1 MFSYA
6 KNVASSPMDCTAE
19 VWREI
24 LADKDGKLL
33 RICQQVQA
41 CKERAKVL
49 EGEGKTE
56 EMHRALDEAGR
67 WKKMLPV
74 FCFQATFPDGKRSN
88 KGAKPNGLVMID
100 LDGLEEPR
108 RTFGELLAK
117 DKDFFVGQA
126 VLVTITPSGHGLR
139 VVFKGNQQMDYVQN
153 QHWFG
158 EHFGVKVDEAC
169 KDLARCSFA
178 VPDKY
183 VIFESEGL
191 FRTLPQP
198 LSESEGRRASA
209 EPKLT
214 EKQMT
219 TTPSE
224 SEGRSLTP
232 DPSPKGEGSN
242 YPGNGAATQLQ
253 HAEQKGTVLEQLE
266 RDAEGNFLYR
276 GMRIDDIIE
285 QFFVLTGGKLASG
298 ERNMRLQRLAVNLR
312 YILENDA
319 EAVKAVVMKHAAGLA
334 EAEVAAIAKKACE
347 YSMNCV
353 MPKTLQAAI
362 ENVKVRM
369 RKDEDKQD
377 DGEEGSLSMVQT
389 GYNELSVDYEFVNS
403 RIDEIK
409 FPASMN
415 ATMAGV
421 PKEMRMGALLAMLP
435 FLYTLLTRI
444 CFKFYDGRWCRLS
457 GQTYVLGDAATGK
470 SFINEIAAAW
480 LAPINAIDAMN
491 RAKLDEWKEKKQK
504 AGQGKMAEA
513 KPKLLIRNLPT
524 QSSLATIQ
532 ERMKNAKEMA
542 RTLDGNVEFVRHL
555 HCVTWD
561 SEIATLLRT
570 LKQNFSSF
578 LDILIKSFH
587 DEKYGSDYQNTESVN
602 AIFNTHWNVCFGGT
616 WLSGKKLFGDATNG
630 HPLRAMIF
638 PMPGR
643 HFEMIEKDGN
653 ARSRKQEETI
663 RAAAYLC
670 NAQEIEG
677 NVICKQLNE
686 ALYEWCKREAE
697 ISRETQD
704 FVRDTTRR
712 RGALIGVRAGIAF
725 AVLEQIKSFE
735 KFPIKTDKEGALYR
749 ELPASENAVKFAILV
764 ADFCSEMQ
772 RLIFGERMLGEG
784 DSFTKEKYK
793 SKKRDT
799 FLSKLPNATTFKE
812 CCVIFKDMKPANVRQ
827 TLYRLTDLGLIHY
840 DDKTKKYWK
849 KIIK

>member
-6 KNVASSPMDCTAE
+6 KNVASSLMDCTAE

-191 FRTLPQP
+191 FVFDEALK
-198 LSESEGRRASA
+198 EEGRRASA

-224 SEGRSLTP
+224 
-232 DPSPKGEGSN
+232 GS
-242 YPGNGAATQLQ
+242 
-253 HAEQKGTVLEQLE
+253 EQKKTVLEQLE
-266 RDAEGNFLYR
+266 RDDEGNCLYR
-276 GMRIDDIIE
+276 GMRIDEIIE

-409 FPASMN
+409 FPASMI

-504 AGQGKMAEA
+504 AGQGKMTEA
-513 KPKLLIRNLPT
+513 RPKLLIRNLPT

-643 HFEMIEKDGN
+643 HFEMIEKNGN

-677 NVICKQLNE
+677 NVICKQLND

-784 DSFTKEKYK
+784 DSFTREKYK

>member
-24 LADKDGKLL
+24 LADKDGRML

-49 EGEGKTE
+49 EGEGKAE
-56 EMHRALDEAGR
+56 EMHQALDEAGR

-108 RTFGELLAK
+108 KTFGELLAK

-178 VPDKY
+178 VPEKY

-191 FRTLPQP
+191 FVFDEALK
-198 LSESEGRRASA
+198 EEGRRASA

-214 EKQMT
+214 EKRMT
-219 TTPSE
+219 ATPSE
-224 SEGRSLTP
+224 RGERSLTP
-232 DPSPKGEGSN
+232 DPSPKGEGSS
-242 YPGNGAATQLQ
+242 YSATQAQ
-253 HAEQKGTVLEQLE
+253 HTGQKTVLELLE
-266 RDAEGNFLYR
+266 RDDEGRYLYR

-285 QFFVLTGGKLASG
+285 QFFALTGGKLASG

-334 EAEVAAIAKKACE
+334 EAEVSAIAKKACE

-389 GYNELSVDYEFVNS
+389 GYNELSVDHEFVNS

-409 FPASMN
+409 FPASMI
-415 ATMAGV
+415 ATMTGV

-457 GQTYVLGDAATGK
+457 GQTYVLGDAASGK

-643 HFEMIEKDGN
+643 HFEMIERNGN

-670 NAQEIEG
+670 NAEDIEG
-677 NVICKQLNE
+677 NVICKQLND

-725 AVLEQIKSFE
+725 SILEQIRSFE

-784 DSFTKEKYK
+784 DSFTKDNRY
-793 SKKRDT
+793 SRKRET
-799 FLSKLPNATTFKE
+799 FLSKLPKAFTLKE
-812 CCVIFKDMKPANVRQ
+812 CYAIFKDRKAGSVRQ
-827 TLYRLTDLGLIHY
+827 MVYRLTELGLLKY
-840 DDKTKKYWK
+840 DEKGRVYRKRK
-849 KIIK
+849 

>member
-139 VVFKGNQQMDYVQN
+139 VVFKGNQQMDYVEN

-198 LSESEGRRASA
+198 LSESEGGRASA

-224 SEGRSLTP
+224 
-232 DPSPKGEGSN
+232 GS
-242 YPGNGAATQLQ
+242 
-253 HAEQKGTVLEQLE
+253 EQKKTVLEQLE
-266 RDAEGNFLYR
+266 RDAEGNCLYR

-285 QFFVLTGGKLASG
+285 QFFALTGGKLASG

-362 ENVKVRM
+362 ENVKMRM

-403 RIDEIK
+403 RIDGIK
-409 FPASMN
+409 FPAAMI

-643 HFEMIEKDGN
+643 HFEMIEKNGN

-677 NVICKQLNE
+677 NVICKQLND

-812 CCVIFKDMKPANVRQ
+812 CCVIFKDMKAGSVRQ
-827 TLYRLTDLGLIHY
+827 MVYRLTELGLLKY
-840 DDKTKKYWK
+840 DEKGRVYRKRK
-849 KIIK
+849 

>member
-33 RICQQVQA
+33 RICQRVQA

-108 RTFGELLAK
+108 KTFGELLAK

-198 LSESEGRRASA
+198 LSEGEGRRASA

-219 TTPSE
+219 TTG
-224 SEGRSLTP
+224 SEGS
-232 DPSPKGEGSN
+232 
-242 YPGNGAATQLQ
+242 
-253 HAEQKGTVLEQLE
+253 EQKGTVLEQLE
-266 RDAEGNFLYR
+266 RDAEGRYLYR

-298 ERNMRLQRLAVNLR
+298 ERNMRLQRLAVNLK

-409 FPASMN
+409 FPASMI

-504 AGQGKMAEA
+504 AGQGKMTEA
-513 KPKLLIRNLPT
+513 RPKLLIRNLPT

-643 HFEMIEKDGN
+643 HFEMIERNGN

-677 NVICKQLNE
+677 NVICKQLND

-772 RLIFGERMLGEG
+772 RMIFGERMLGEG

>member
-24 LADKDGKLL
+24 LADKDGRML

-41 CKERAKVL
+41 CKEKAKVL

-108 RTFGELLAK
+108 KTFGELLAK

-139 VVFKGNQQMDYVQN
+139 VVFKGNQQMDYVEN

-178 VPDKY
+178 VPEKY

-191 FRTLPQP
+191 FVFDEALK
-198 LSESEGRRASA
+198 EEGGRASA

-224 SEGRSLTP
+224 SS
-232 DPSPKGEGSN
+232 
-242 YPGNGAATQLQ
+242 
-253 HAEQKGTVLEQLE
+253 EQKGTVLEQLE
-266 RDAEGNFLYR
+266 RDDEGRFLYR
-276 GMRIDDIIE
+276 GIRIDDIIE
-285 QFFVLTGGKLASG
+285 QFFALTGGKLASG

-319 EAVKAVVMKHAAGLA
+319 EAVKAVIMKHAAGLA
-334 EAEVAAIAKKACE
+334 ETEVASIAKKACE

-435 FLYTLLTRI
+435 FLYTLQTRI

-457 GQTYVLGDAATGK
+457 GQTYVLGDAASGK

-480 LAPINAIDAMN
+480 LAPINAIDMMN

-504 AGQGKMAEA
+504 AGQGKMTEA
-513 KPKLLIRNLPT
+513 RPKLVIRNLPT

-643 HFEMIEKDGN
+643 HFEMIERNGN

-677 NVICKQLNE
+677 NVICKQLND

-772 RLIFGERMLGEG
+772 RMIFGERMLGEG

>member
-6 KNVASSPMDCTAE
+6 KNVASSLMDCTAE

-88 KGAKPNGLVMID
+88 KSAKPNGLVMID

-108 RTFGELLAK
+108 TTFGELLAT

-191 FRTLPQP
+191 FVFDEALK
-198 LSESEGRRASA
+198 EEGRRASA

-224 SEGRSLTP
+224 
-232 DPSPKGEGSN
+232 GS
-242 YPGNGAATQLQ
+242 
-253 HAEQKGTVLEQLE
+253 EQKKTVLEQLE
-266 RDAEGNFLYR
+266 RDDEGNCLYR
-276 GMRIDDIIE
+276 GMRIDEIIE

-409 FPASMN
+409 FPASMI

-504 AGQGKMAEA
+504 AGQGKMTEA
-513 KPKLLIRNLPT
+513 RPKLLIRNLPT

-643 HFEMIEKDGN
+643 HFEMIEKNGN

-677 NVICKQLNE
+677 NVICKQLND

-784 DSFTKEKYK
+784 DSFTREKYK

>member
-1 MFSYA
+1 
-6 KNVASSPMDCTAE
+6 VE
-19 VWREI
+19 
-24 LADKDGKLL
+24 DKDGKLL
-33 RICQQVQA
+33 GICQQVQA

-56 EMHRALDEAGR
+56 EMHQALDEAGR

-108 RTFGELLAK
+108 KTFGELLAK

-139 VVFKGNQQMDYVQN
+139 VVFKGNQRMDYVQN

-178 VPDKY
+178 VPEKY

-198 LSESEGRRASA
+198 LSEGEGRRASA

-214 EKQMT
+214 EKRSGGLDEEGRD

-224 SEGRSLTP
+224 RGGNGGSEGSE
-232 DPSPKGEGSN
+232 K
-242 YPGNGAATQLQ
+242 A
-253 HAEQKGTVLEQLE
+253 KTVLEQLE
-266 RDAEGNFLYR
+266 RDAEGNCLYR

-334 EAEVAAIAKKACE
+334 EAEVSAIAKKACE

-457 GQTYVLGDAATGK
+457 GQTYVLGDAASGK

-643 HFEMIEKDGN
+643 HFEMIEKNGN

-677 NVICKQLNE
+677 NVICKQLND

-772 RLIFGERMLGEG
+772 RMIFGERMLGEG
-784 DSFTKEKYK
+784 DSFTREKYK

>member
-19 VWREI
+19 VWRAIVE
-24 LADKDGKLL
+24 DKDGKLL
-33 RICQQVQA
+33 GICQQVQA

-56 EMHRALDEAGR
+56 EMHQALDEAGR

-108 RTFGELLAK
+108 KTFGELLAK

-139 VVFKGNQQMDYVQN
+139 VVFKGNQRMDYVQN

-178 VPDKY
+178 VPEKY

-198 LSESEGRRASA
+198 LSEGEGRRASA

-214 EKQMT
+214 EKRSGGLDEEGRD

-224 SEGRSLTP
+224 RGGNGGSEGSE
-232 DPSPKGEGSN
+232 K
-242 YPGNGAATQLQ
+242 A
-253 HAEQKGTVLEQLE
+253 KTVLEQLE
-266 RDAEGNFLYR
+266 RDAEGNCLYR

-334 EAEVAAIAKKACE
+334 EAEVSAIAKKACE

-457 GQTYVLGDAATGK
+457 GQTYVLGDAASGK

-643 HFEMIEKDGN
+643 HFEMIEKNGN

-677 NVICKQLNE
+677 NVICKQLND

-772 RLIFGERMLGEG
+772 RMIFGERMLGEG
-784 DSFTKEKYK
+784 DSFTREKYK

>member
-33 RICQQVQA
+33 GICQQVQA

-49 EGEGKTE
+49 EGEGKME

-108 RTFGELLAK
+108 KTFGELLAK
-117 DKDFFVGQA
+117 DKDFFVGQV

-158 EHFGVKVDEAC
+158 VHFGVKVDEAC

-191 FRTLPQP
+191 FSLTPGP
-198 LSESEGRRASA
+198 SPKGEGRRASA

-214 EKQMT
+214 EKQMA

-224 SEGRSLTP
+224 SS
-232 DPSPKGEGSN
+232 
-242 YPGNGAATQLQ
+242 
-253 HAEQKGTVLEQLE
+253 EQKKTVLELLE
-266 RDAEGNFLYR
+266 RDDEGRYLYR
-276 GMRIDDIIE
+276 GMRIDDVVE

-334 EAEVAAIAKKACE
+334 ETEVAAIAKKACE

-403 RIDEIK
+403 RIDGIK
-409 FPASMN
+409 FPASMI

-643 HFEMIEKDGN
+643 HFEMIERNGN
-653 ARSRKQEETI
+653 ARTRKQEETI

-677 NVICKQLNE
+677 NVICKQLND

-749 ELPASENAVKFAILV
+749 ELPASENAVKFAILI

-772 RLIFGERMLGEG
+772 RMIFGERMLGEG
-784 DSFTKEKYK
+784 DSFTREKYK

>member
-33 RICQQVQA
+33 GICQRVQA
-41 CKERAKVL
+41 CKEKAKVL

-88 KGAKPNGLVMID
+88 KGAKPHGLVMID

-108 RTFGELLAK
+108 KTFGELLAK

-178 VPDKY
+178 VPEKY

-191 FRTLPQP
+191 FVFDEALK
-198 LSESEGRRASA
+198 EEGGRAAA

-214 EKQMT
+214 EKQMA

-224 SEGRSLTP
+224 RGEKSLTP
-232 DPSPKGEGSN
+232 DPSPKGEGSS
-242 YPGNGAATQLQ
+242 YSDNGAATQAQ
-253 HAEQKGTVLEQLE
+253 HTEKKGTVLEQLE
-266 RDAEGNFLYR
+266 RDDEGRFLYR
-276 GMRIDDIIE
+276 GMRIDDVVE
-285 QFFVLTGGKLASG
+285 QFFALTGGKLASG

-334 EAEVAAIAKKACE
+334 EAEVSAIAKKACE

-369 RKDEDKQD
+369 RKDEEKQD

-389 GYNELSVDYEFVNS
+389 GYNELSVDYEYINS

-457 GQTYVLGDAATGK
+457 GQTYILGDAATGK

-480 LAPINAIDAMN
+480 LAPINAIDMMN

-504 AGQGKMAEA
+504 AGQGKMTEA

-638 PMPGR
+638 PMP
-643 HFEMIEKDGN
+643 E
-653 ARSRKQEETI
+653 
-663 RAAAYLC
+663 
-670 NAQEIEG
+670 
-677 NVICKQLNE
+677 
-686 ALYEWCKREAE
+686 
-697 ISRETQD
+697 
-704 FVRDTTRR
+704 
-712 RGALIGVRAGIAF
+712 
-725 AVLEQIKSFE
+725 
-735 KFPIKTDKEGALYR
+735 
-749 ELPASENAVKFAILV
+749 
-764 ADFCSEMQ
+764 
-772 RLIFGERMLGEG
+772 
-784 DSFTKEKYK
+784 
-793 SKKRDT
+793 
-799 FLSKLPNATTFKE
+799 
-812 CCVIFKDMKPANVRQ
+812 
-827 TLYRLTDLGLIHY
+827 
-840 DDKTKKYWK
+840 
-849 KIIK
+849 

>member
-108 RTFGELLAK
+108 TTFGELLAK

-198 LSESEGRRASA
+198 LSEGEGRRASA

-224 SEGRSLTP
+224 
-232 DPSPKGEGSN
+232 GS
-242 YPGNGAATQLQ
+242 
-253 HAEQKGTVLEQLE
+253 EQKKTVLEQLE
-266 RDAEGNFLYR
+266 RDAEGNCLYR

-334 EAEVAAIAKKACE
+334 ETEVAAIAKKACE

-403 RIDEIK
+403 RIDGIK
-409 FPASMN
+409 FPASMI

-504 AGQGKMAEA
+504 AGQGKMTEA
-513 KPKLLIRNLPT
+513 RPKLLIRNLPT

-643 HFEMIEKDGN
+643 HFEMIEKNGN

-677 NVICKQLNE
+677 NVICKQLND

-725 AVLEQIKSFE
+725 AVLEQIRSFE

-784 DSFTKEKYK
+784 DCFTREKYK

>member
-33 RICQQVQA
+33 GICQQVQA

-49 EGEGKTE
+49 EGEGKME

-108 RTFGELLAK
+108 KTFGELLAK
-117 DKDFFVGQA
+117 DKDFFVGQV

-158 EHFGVKVDEAC
+158 VHFGVKVDEAC

-198 LSESEGRRASA
+198 LSEGEGRASA

-214 EKQMT
+214 EKQMA

-224 SEGRSLTP
+224 
-232 DPSPKGEGSN
+232 GS
-242 YPGNGAATQLQ
+242 
-253 HAEQKGTVLEQLE
+253 EQKKTVLEQLE
-266 RDAEGNFLYR
+266 RDAEGNCLYR

-334 EAEVAAIAKKACE
+334 ETEVAAIAKKACE

-403 RIDEIK
+403 RIDGIK
-409 FPASMN
+409 FPASMI

-643 HFEMIEKDGN
+643 HFEMIERNGN
-653 ARSRKQEETI
+653 ARTRKQEETI

-677 NVICKQLNE
+677 NVICKQLND

-749 ELPASENAVKFAILV
+749 ELPASENAVKFAILI

-772 RLIFGERMLGEG
+772 RMIFGERMLGEG
-784 DSFTKEKYK
+784 DSFTREKYK

>member
-19 VWREI
+19 VWRAIVE
-24 LADKDGKLL
+24 DKDGKLL
-33 RICQQVQA
+33 RICQRVQA
-41 CKERAKVL
+41 CKEKAKVL

-56 EMHRALDEAGR
+56 EMHQALDEAGR

-88 KGAKPNGLVMID
+88 KSAKPNGLVMID

-108 RTFGELLAK
+108 ATFSELLAK
-117 DKDFFVGQA
+117 DKDFFVGQV

-183 VIFESEGL
+183 VIMESEGL
-191 FRTLPQP
+191 F
-198 LSESEGRRASA
+198 
-209 EPKLT
+209 
-214 EKQMT
+214 
-219 TTPSE
+219 
-224 SEGRSLTP
+224 SLTP
-232 DPSPKGEGSN
+232 DPSPKGEGSS
-242 YPGNGAATQLQ
+242 YSAKEHTTTTSERGEKSLTPTTSERGGNSGKEDAG
-253 HAEQKGTVLEQLE
+253 KVLEQLE
-266 RDAEGNFLYR
+266 RDDEGNYLYR

-285 QFFVLTGGKLASG
+285 QFFGLTGGKLASG

-319 EAVKAVVMKHAAGLA
+319 EAVKAVIMKHAAGLA
-334 EAEVAAIAKKACE
+334 ETEVASIAKKACE

-362 ENVKVRM
+362 ENVKARM

-421 PKEMRMGALLAMLP
+421 PKEVRMGALLSMLP

-480 LAPINAIDAMN
+480 LAPINAIDSMN

-643 HFEMIEKDGN
+643 HFEMIEKNGN
-653 ARSRKQEETI
+653 ARTRKQDETI

-670 NAQEIEG
+670 SAEEIEG
-677 NVICKQLNE
+677 NVVCKQLND
-686 ALYEWCKREAE
+686 ALYDWCKREAE

-725 AVLEQIKSFE
+725 AVLEQIRSFE

-772 RLIFGERMLGEG
+772 RMIFGERMLGEG
-784 DSFTKEKYK
+784 DSYTKETRY
-793 SKKRDT
+793 SKQRET
-799 FLSKLPNATTFKE
+799 FLSKLPETFTTKE
-812 CCVIFKDMKPANVRQ
+812 CCAIFKNMRAGSVRQ
-827 TLYRLTDLGLIHY
+827 TLYRLMNLGLLKY
-840 DDKTKKYWK
+840 DEKAKVYRKGLANGASSR
-849 KIIK
+849 

>member
-33 RICQQVQA
+33 RICQRVQA

-108 RTFGELLAK
+108 KTFGELLAK

-198 LSESEGRRASA
+198 LSEGEGRRASA

-219 TTPSE
+219 TTG
-224 SEGRSLTP
+224 SEGS
-232 DPSPKGEGSN
+232 
-242 YPGNGAATQLQ
+242 
-253 HAEQKGTVLEQLE
+253 EQKGTVLEQLE
-266 RDAEGNFLYR
+266 RDAEGRYLYR

-334 EAEVAAIAKKACE
+334 EAEVSAIAKKACE

-409 FPASMN
+409 FPASMI

-504 AGQGKMAEA
+504 AGQGKMTEA
-513 KPKLLIRNLPT
+513 RPKLLIRNLPT

-643 HFEMIEKDGN
+643 HFEMIERNGN

-677 NVICKQLNE
+677 NVICKQLND

-772 RLIFGERMLGEG
+772 RMIFGERMLGEG
-784 DSFTKEKYK
+784 DSFTREKYK